1 WVLHLSFSL
10 HIGTTGS
17 HVPPKSLIQVHAT
30 FMPDVQPQGTA
41 GLSPGYGSG
50 FAEDWMN
57 TDNAMIEQGLLHRT
71 RQGAPAPTSNLG
83 PILAGAPCLGY
94 PGKEGYIKNC
104 LTARK

>member
-1 WVLHLSFSL
+1 
-10 HIGTTGS
+10 
-17 HVPPKSLIQVHAT
+17 
-30 FMPDVQPQGTA
+30 
-41 GLSPGYGSG
+41 
-50 FAEDWMN
+50 MN
-57 TDNAMIEQGLLHRT
+57 TDNAIIEQVLLHRT